1 MSDLFWK
8 TEKRLVKDL
17 KFFEKNPRKM
27 SKAQAEQLLQS
38 IKKFNLVEIPVIDQ
52 NNRIIAG
59 NMRVTALKKLGRLNE
74 EIEVRV
80 PSRDLTEEEATEY
93 LIRSNKNIGEW
104 ETKLLIEFDKDLLKE
119 TGFSEKELDKIF
131 YDKKEEE
138 AKELEFTEELLEE
151 HNYVVLYFDN
161 EVDWLNFCSLV
172 ELKKVQA
179 LDSHEGWRQVGIGR
193 VMKGVEVI
201 NKLRKG

>member
-1 MSDLFWK
+1 
-8 TEKRLVKDL
+8 
-17 KFFEKNPRKM
+17 
-27 SKAQAEQLLQS
+27 
-38 IKKFNLVEIPVIDQ
+38 
-52 NNRIIAG
+52 
-59 NMRVTALKKLGRLNE
+59 MRVTALKKLGRVDE

-80 PSRDLTEEEATEY
+80 PSRDLTEDEAMEY

-104 ETKLLIEFDKDLLKE
+104 ETKILAEFGPDLLKE
-119 TGFSEKELDKIF
+119 TGFSDKELDGIF

-138 AKELEFTEELLEE
+138 AKELEFSEELLEE

-161 EVDWLNFCSLV
+161 EIDWLNFCSLV

-179 LDSHEGWRQVGIGR
+179 LSNHEGWRHIGVGR

-201 NKLRKG
+201 NKLRQS

>member
-1 MSDLFWK
+1 
-8 TEKRLVKDL
+8 
-17 KFFEKNPRKM
+17 
-27 SKAQAEQLLQS
+27 
-38 IKKFNLVEIPVIDQ
+38 
-52 NNRIIAG
+52 
-59 NMRVTALKKLGRLNE
+59 MRVTALKKLGRLNE